1 MKWWY
6 IDLLDRYCYNY
17 SKCYWLTQMCA
28 CPPEKPIL
36 QGDTCAAQQYRKI
49 ATPGESCDENT
60 ECTKESTWVH
70 LMNFRHL
77 SFLEVKIY
85 SEKKSPGRIF
95 FPHFTSD
102 KSANLTAPN
111 FHYRCHGG
119 QCRCQYGYIA
129 VSGQCVALPMPTTPA
144 MKNVVLARPLDSCD
158 NGEQC
163 EGGSRFAWF
172 CSYPE
177 VM

>member
-1 MKWWY
+1 
-6 IDLLDRYCYNY
+6 
-17 SKCYWLTQMCA
+17 MCA

-36 QGDTCAAQQYRKI
+36 QGDACVAQQYRKI

-60 ECTKESTWVH
+60 ECTKES
-70 LMNFRHL
+70 
-77 SFLEVKIY
+77 S
-85 SEKKSPGRIF
+85 
-95 FPHFTSD
+95 
-102 KSANLTAPN
+102 
-111 FHYRCHGG
+111 CHGG

-163 EGGSRFAWF
+163 EGGSRFA
-172 CSYPE
+172 
-177 VM
+177 